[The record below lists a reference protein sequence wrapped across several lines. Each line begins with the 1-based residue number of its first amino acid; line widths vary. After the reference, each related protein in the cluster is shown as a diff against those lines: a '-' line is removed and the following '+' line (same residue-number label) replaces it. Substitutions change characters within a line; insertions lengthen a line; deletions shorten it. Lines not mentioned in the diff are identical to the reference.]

1 MIIQGPIGGGSGMY
15 THVMQ
20 ANPVLFKPYYEPD
33 EKYAHANHILFGNYG
48 DANYV
53 NPYAQALRGYN
64 EYSKNTMLTQFVL
77 NQDLKMITEGLTA
90 SVLVNM
96 DRYSEYSV
104 NRAYKPFYYNIGSY
118 DLQDQFL

>member
-1 MIIQGPIGGGSGMY
+1 MSAAFDDYSEPIGGGSGMY

-48 DANYV
+48 SANYV

-90 SVLVNM
+90 SVLCQ
-96 DRYSEYSV
+96 Y
-104 NRAYKPFYYNIGSY
+104 GS
-118 DLQDQFL
+118 LFRIFCESHISHFIIA